1 MQFDAS
7 PNVFIAVD
15 QSSQKDSSRSA
26 CTNET
31 ERKRVILKAL
41 SKGEMHPLTVPPSK
55 LCHLHISK
63 WKTFGTECKLASLT
77 KQSNSPR
84 SALIATR
91 GDIDIIGVLGEL
103 PVTEDRDVR
112 ANPLI
117 SGFVYAM
124 DEII

>member
-1 MQFDAS
+1 MQ
-7 PNVFIAVD
+7 
-15 QSSQKDSSRSA
+15 
-26 CTNET
+26 
-31 ERKRVILKAL
+31 
-41 SKGEMHPLTVPPSK
+41 
-55 LCHLHISK
+55 IS
-63 WKTFGTECKLASLT
+63 LIT

-112 ANPLI
+112 ANALI

-124 DEII
+124 DEITELHYTWV